1 MITLTA
7 RYLFNPMSTE
17 HLPSKQA
24 GIMAYHRK
32 LVLPAFKVTKRST
45 AGDIV
50 EKDVPRGFKS
60 KEEEPFHPEDTAE
73 LSTGGE
79 DGIDFNSWATESSP
93 GPGLYEISQK
103 ASVSAWE
110 SIRKCVLKAVTESNA
125 MPKNQLCTCCCEVLA
140 TFRCIQCGPHVY
152 FCASCLP
159 KQHLKS
165 NIFHIPE
172 QWKVCSEC
180 ELYVLAF
187 PVYLLV
193 RTCCFSCLSFGPYL
207 FETTPLYRMVLMFQ

>member
-1 MITLTA
+1 
-7 RYLFNPMSTE
+7 
-17 HLPSKQA
+17 
-24 GIMAYHRK
+24 MAYHRK
-32 LVLPAFKVTKRST
+32 LVLPAFKVTKHST

-125 MPKNQLCTCCCEVLA
+125 MPTNQLCTCCCEVLA
-140 TFRCIQCGPHVY
+140 TFRCIQCGPRVY

-180 ELYVLAF
+180 ELYILAF

-193 RTCCFSCLSFGPYL
+193 RTCLLLHHYTGWYLCSSNRGQPMHQRSSRSFLLNKMGGFHL
-207 FETTPLYRMVLMFQ
+207 LCG